1 MSDIKKGVL
10 DDSEIVSKET
20 AVEKLYEVFES
31 IFDRFDG
38 YLAKAIDTEMVEEFM
53 QGYAALRESGF
64 DFDDAVDTAAQEL
77 SLDED
82 EEEDDTKDE

>member
-1 MSDIKKGVL
+1 MSDVKKSVL
-10 DDSEIVSKET
+10 DNQEVVSKET
-20 AVEKLYEVFES
+20 AVEKLYEVFDS
-31 IFDRFDG
+31 IFDRFDE
-38 YLAKAIDTEMVEEFM
+38 YLSRALDQDMIAEFM

-82 EEEDDTKDE
+82 EEGGDTSTD